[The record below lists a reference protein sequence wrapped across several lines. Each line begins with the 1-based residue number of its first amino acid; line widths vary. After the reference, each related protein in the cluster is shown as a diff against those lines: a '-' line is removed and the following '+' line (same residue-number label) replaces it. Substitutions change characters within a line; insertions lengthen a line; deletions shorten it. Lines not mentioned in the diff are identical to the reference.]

1 MSDNNYLDLLDR
13 STSRFVLITFS
24 FSWLL
29 WLPSILSSFGFFEH
43 IPLYNFLMLIGS
55 FGPFIAG
62 FVLTFIDG
70 GAEGVKVLWRR
81 GWRCENKLFLVLSF
95 TLIPL
100 LCLVSLIL
108 ASIIDGMS
116 LNNYINYYHYGQLFS
131 EVLVMFFFG
140 GPFQE
145 EFGWRG
151 YALNSLQSKLNAF
164 ESSLILGGIWS
175 IWHYPLFFISES
187 IYANQSF
194 FNFTISLLAL
204 SILFTW
210 LHNNTNGS
218 ILVAML
224 FHTSINITYVLFLQK
239 ISFIGSLSFILLLD
253 IMMVAILLIFGQ
265 EKLQLTKE
273 KKDFFM
279 NIFKHKHKI

>member
-1 MSDNNYLDLLDR
+1 MSDNNYLDLLER
-13 STSRFVLITFS
+13 STFRYVLITFS

-29 WLPSILSSFGFFEH
+29 WLPSVLSSFGLFEH
-43 IPLYNFLMLIGS
+43 IPLYNFLMFIGS

-62 FVLTFIDG
+62 FILTFIDG
-70 GAEGVKVLWRR
+70 GSEGVKVLWRR
-81 GWRCENKLFLVLSF
+81 GWRCENKPFLVISF

-100 LCLVSLIL
+100 LCFVSLIL

-116 LNNYINYYHYGQLFS
+116 LNNYVNYYRYGQLFS
-131 EVLVMFFFG
+131 EILVMFFFG

-151 YALNSLQSKLNAF
+151 YALNSLQSKMNAF

-175 IWHYPLFFISES
+175 IWHYPLFFITDS

-194 FNFTISLLAL
+194 FNFTISLLSL
-204 SILFTW
+204 SIIFTW

-218 ILVAML
+218 ILAAML
-224 FHTSINITYVLFLQK
+224 FHTSINTTYVLFLQN
-239 ISFIGSLSFILLLD
+239 ITPIGSLSFIILLD
-253 IMMVAILLIFGQ
+253 IVMVAILVIFGQ

-273 KKDFFM
+273 KRDFYM